1 MTTTNAHQC
10 MEACQFS
17 FRAFVHGEDE
27 RALGIGADR
36 PNMRKP
42 RGPVVS
48 DWEKRLTEQLR
59 RAERQLDAEEA

>member
-1 MTTTNAHQC
+1 MTRSTLMA

-27 RALGIGADR
+27 RELGIGADR

-42 RGPVVS
+42 RGPTTS
-48 DWEKRLTEQLR
+48 AWERQHMQRLR
-59 RAERQLDAEEA
+59 RAERQLAAEEA